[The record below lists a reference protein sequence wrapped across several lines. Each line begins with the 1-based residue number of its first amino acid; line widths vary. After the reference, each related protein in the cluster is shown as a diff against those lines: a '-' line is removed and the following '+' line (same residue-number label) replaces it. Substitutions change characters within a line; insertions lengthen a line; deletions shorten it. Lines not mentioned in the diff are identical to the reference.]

1 MMTEPEKEHYWLQR
15 LVGEWI
21 FEGETTTQ
29 PGKPGEK
36 FRGSERVQS
45 VGGFWTQATA
55 RGEMP
60 GCGMAT
66 TVMTLGFNPLTRRFV
81 GTWIG
86 SMMADLWL
94 YDGELDAGER
104 ILTLNSEGPAMA
116 APDQMATYQ
125 DVITL
130 VSDDHRTLAS
140 QVLGDDGKWHA
151 CMHVDYR
158 RIP

>member
-1 MMTEPEKEHYWLQR
+1 MKMEPQKEHYWLQR

-21 FEGETTTQ
+21 FDGDATMA

-36 FRGSERVQS
+36 FRGTERVQS
-45 VGGFWTQATA
+45 VGGLWTQATGK
-55 RGEMP
+55 GEMP
-60 GCGMAT
+60 GGGTAT

-86 SMMADLWL
+86 SMMTHLWL

-104 ILTLNSEGPAMA
+104 ILTLNSEGPAMDT
-116 APDQMATYQ
+116 PDRMASYQ
-125 DVITL
+125 DVIEI
-130 VSDDHRTLAS
+130 VNDDHRTLSS

-151 CMHVDYR
+151 FMRADYR